1 MSKTVDERVVEMRFD
16 NKNFENNVAT
26 SMSTLDKLKRSLKFD
41 GASKG
46 LENIDKAAKNI
57 NFSGLSTGIETVQSK
72 FSALQV
78 MGVTAL
84 ANITNSA
91 VNAGKRIASALTI
104 DPVKSGF
111 QEYETQMGAIQTILA
126 NTQKEGTNVE
136 RVNAALDELNLYA
149 DKTIYN
155 FTEMTKNIGTF
166 TAAGVKLDTSVQAIK
181 GIANLAAVSG
191 STSVQASTAMY
202 QLSQALAAGKV
213 SLMDWNSVVNA
224 GMGGQVFQDALVRTS
239 EHLKTG
245 ANEAIKTY
253 GSFRESLT
261 KGEWLTTEVLT
272 ETLNQIAGA
281 YSKAELIAQGYSETQ
296 AEEISKLADT
306 ATAAATEVKT
316 FTQLWDTLKEAAQS
330 GWGQTWRLIIGDFD
344 AAKERMTKLSEL
356 FGNIIGNSAN
366 RRNAVVGGAL
376 TSSWDK
382 LTEKM
387 NAAGIKTEEFQNR
400 IIELSG
406 THKKEFEKMIEEEG
420 SFGKGLKRAFSEG
433 LLNKS
438 ILKDTI
444 KSFTGGIDKAT
455 GSTKSAA
462 DQMEKFGEIVDK
474 VIVGDFGNGA
484 DRVKALTD
492 AGYDYA
498 TIQDLVNEKLGVSYR
513 HLDALNEEQL
523 KNADSLSK
531 MSDEQL
537 KSKGYTEEQITA
549 LRELSKAADES
560 GSSIDELLNDI
571 SKPSGSELIW
581 DSLHNIID
589 SIVVSLKAVKTA
601 WAEAFHPGMSEDEI
615 LAERAEKLYKLIDA
629 FHSLTERIKVDDETA
644 KEITRTFK
652 GLFALIDIITTIAGG
667 GFKLAFQV
675 LSKILGAF
683 NMDVLDLTAKLGD
696 MLVKFRDF
704 LFNNDYINKG
714 FDLLAKGIVKAAKGI
729 KKLYDAFMDLPQVTK
744 VIDRI
749 KGAFDHIKD
758 IDLSEIGANIIDG
771 LRNGLDGGI
780 SKIWSKM
787 LEIGKSIIDTIRGIL
802 GIHSPSTVMF
812 EIGKNIVLGL
822 VNGVSAGFTWVV
834 ETVKKLGNKI
844 VDTVSDIDWGVLPE
858 TVKTAFDRIKNFFSG
873 FDYSKLLAI
882 IPIAAVLIMVKTVY
896 STANVL
902 ARGIN
907 SLNEVI
913 EGFALVEQNFAKV
926 LNAYALNI
934 KAEALKKIA
943 IAIAIL
949 AGSVIALSFVDT
961 KKLYASVGVIG
972 ILAGILVGLTI
983 SMELLSKSSASIDRN
998 GVKIDGLKSG
1008 LLAIAGA
1015 ILIMGIVTKMLGKMK
1030 PDELKQGLMVLAGF
1044 AGGLVVLFAV
1054 LTVIT
1059 NFAGQNSDKVSGL
1072 LMKVS
1077 IAMLLMVGVCKLAS
1091 KLTPE
1096 EMKKGVIFAGAFT
1109 VFCSVLI
1116 AASYLA
1122 GKQVDKVGGMLIK
1135 ISIAMALMVGVCKL
1149 AAKLTPEEMLK
1160 GGAFALA
1167 FVVFVALLTKATQI
1181 DNGKEMAKLGGLLLS
1196 ISVSLMLMVGVCKLV
1211 SLLTP
1216 GEMIKGASFV
1226 GGFIVLVG
1234 ILVQLTTITNGQQM
1248 AKVAGTILALSA
1260 AIAILA
1266 GVAVLLS
1273 LMPTDALIKGVAA
1286 VTFLGLIMSA
1296 MIWATKGANN
1306 VKGNL
1311 IVMTVAIA
1319 VMASAVVALS
1329 MIDFKSLA
1337 SATGSLVSVMATF
1350 ALLIKTASSAQGAIA
1365 PLIVMTAAV
1374 GLLGGLLYLLAKLPV
1389 DSVLGTAI
1397 SLSVLLVALSL
1408 SMKLASSVNVSAG
1421 VLVSLAAM
1429 TAVIGALAFIL
1440 YQLRDLPAESSI
1452 SAAKSLSLLLAAM
1465 AGVMAALALVG
1476 SFAGGG
1482 ALAGVAVLGVL
1493 TLVVGGLA
1501 YILYQMQDMPVEST
1515 MGNVKAL
1522 SILLLTLSGTCIL
1535 LSVVGALAPAAL
1547 VGIATLTALIVGLG
1561 ALVVGIG
1568 YLVNE
1573 FPQIEDFIDT
1583 GIPILEKLAYGLG
1596 SIAGNLIAGFSNAVM
1611 QTLPLLGTSLSQF
1624 MINATPFIIG
1634 VKMVDDSVL
1643 KGVGILS
1650 AAILALTVADFINGI
1665 TQLLPFVPSLSDMGT
1680 QLSNFMSNSTGF
1692 IIGAN
1697 LIKPEA
1703 MSGIKALAEAIM
1715 IITAA
1720 DVIDGLASAF
1730 GLTSGNSVEDFG
1742 SQLGKLGSG
1751 LNSFATNLGKF
1762 DEDTTKTVS
1771 CGAEAIKKLAE
1782 AADTIPNS
1790 GGFLSR
1796 FTGDN
1801 DIGTFATQFPI
1812 VGTGLA
1818 GFAANI
1824 GTFTDSQ
1831 AKTVECAADAI
1842 KKLAEA
1848 ADEIPNSGGWAGKIA
1863 GENDLGNFADDFPKV
1878 GTGLAGFASNIGTF
1892 TDTQIS
1898 TVECGAKAIK
1908 LLAEAADEIPNEGGY
1923 LAKVVGDNDIGTF
1936 AEKFPKLGAGLA
1948 GFAQNMGS
1956 LNETQM
1962 AAISTGATAIG
1973 LIGKAAKDMNDGW
1986 MAKFLDQDTD
1996 LEEFASQLG
2005 KLGTGIKNF
2014 ATNMG
2019 TFDADALASFQS
2031 ALSLIDS
2038 LGSNYDDLSYIAES
2052 VSIFSDNLDEL
2063 GSAFKSY
2070 ADNVSNVDDAAKSV
2084 TTLGSLVTFTKNLN
2098 GLSVD
2103 DDKIESFKESVTVI
2117 GQIDLSKLAS
2127 TDQDALGKAVANI
2140 TRLIGVINKMT
2151 SVNTSGVESFKS
2163 AVSSL
2168 GKTNL
2173 NNFISTFSGSSAK
2186 LSSVGGGLIDSL
2198 NKGIQSKSSSVTA
2211 AVTDIVGNIV
2221 NSISNKAT
2229 QLVAA
2234 GASLMSNLLKG
2245 INDKKSAVTSSAI
2258 SAVTSAASAIKLSY
2272 TEFYNSG
2279 SYLGDGLVLGIN
2291 AQQTAAYNAGY
2302 ALGQKAV
2309 QGEKD
2314 GQKSHSPSKATFQSG
2329 IWLGQGLVNGIK
2341 NISSSVYKS
2350 GYSLGS
2356 TATKSISSAISIARD
2371 MINSDMD
2378 TQPTIRPVLDLS
2390 DVRSGA
2396 SSINGMFN
2404 SGPSLAISSN
2414 LNAISSSMN
2423 QRSQNGSMSDIVS
2436 AIDKLRKDV
2445 NSNGGTTN
2453 YNING
2458 VTYDDGSNI
2467 STAVGEIV
2475 RAARIERRR

>member
-57 NFSGLSTGIETVQSK
+57 NFSGLSTGIETVQAK

-84 ANITNSA
+84 ANIANSA

-438 ILKDTI
+438 ILKDAI

-455 GSTKSAA
+455 GSTKSSA

-484 DRVKALTD
+484 DRVKALTE

-498 TIQDLVNEKLGVSYR
+498 TIQNLVNEKLGVSYR
-513 HLDALNEEQL
+513 HLNALNEEQL
-523 KNADSLSK
+523 KNADSLGK

-571 SKPSGSELIW
+571 SKPSGSELVW

-629 FHSLTERIKVDDETA
+629 FHSLTEKIKVDDEKA

-749 KGAFDHIKD
+749 KEAFDHIKD
-758 IDLSEIGANIIDG
+758 IDLSEIGTNIIDG

-780 SKIWSKM
+780 SKILYKM
-787 LEIGKSIIDTIRGIL
+787 LEIGKSIIDTICGIL
-802 GIHSPSTVMF
+802 GIQSPSTVMF

-834 ETVKKLGNKI
+834 KTVKKLGNKI

-858 TVKTAFDRIKNFFSG
+858 TVKSAFDRIKNFFSG

-972 ILAGILVGLTI
+972 ILAGILVGLAV

-1044 AGGLVVLFAV
+1044 AGGLVVLFAA

-1059 NFAGQNSDKVSGL
+1059 NFAGQNADKVSGL

-1181 DNGKEMAKLGGLLLS
+1181 DNGKKMAKLGGLLLS

-1234 ILVQLTTITNGQQM
+1234 ILVKLTTITNGQQM

-1273 LMPTDALIKGVAA
+1273 LMPTDALKKGVAA

-1311 IVMTVAIA
+1311 IVMT
-1319 VMASAVVALS
+1319 AVV
-1329 MIDFKSLA
+1329 
-1337 SATGSLVSVMATF
+1337 
-1350 ALLIKTASSAQGAIA
+1350 
-1365 PLIVMTAAV
+1365 
-1374 GLLGGLLYLLAKLPV
+1374 
-1389 DSVLGTAI
+1389 
-1397 SLSVLLVALSL
+1397 
-1408 SMKLASSVNVSAG
+1408 
-1421 VLVSLAAM
+1421 
-1429 TAVIGALAFIL
+1429 GALAFIL
-1440 YQLRDLPAESSI
+1440 YQLQDLPAESSI

-1465 AGVMAALALVG
+1465 AGVMVALALVG
-1476 SFAGGG
+1476 SVASGG

-1501 YILYQMQDMPVEST
+1501 YILYQMQDIPVEST

-1547 VGIATLTALIVGLG
+1547 VGIATLAALIVGLG
-1561 ALVVGIG
+1561 ALVTGIG

-1624 MINATPFIIG
+1624 MINATPFIMG

-1680 QLSNFMSNSTGF
+1680 QLSNFMSNSMGF

-1831 AKTVECAADAI
+1831 ANTVSCAADAI

-1923 LAKVVGDNDIGTF
+1923 LAKIVGDNDIATF
-1936 AEKFPKLGAGLA
+1936 AGKFPKLGAGLA

-1956 LNETQM
+1956 LTETQM
-1962 AAISTGATAIG
+1962 TAIGTGATAIG

-2005 KLGTGIKNF
+2005 KLGTGIKTF

-2052 VSIFSDNLDEL
+2052 VSIFSDNLDEIS
-2063 GSAFKSY
+2063 SAFKSY
-2070 ADNVSNVDDAAKSV
+2070 AENVSNVGDAAKSV
-2084 TTLGSLVTFTKNLN
+2084 TTLESLVTFTKTLN
-2098 GLSVD
+2098 GLSID
-2103 DDKIESFKESVTVI
+2103 DDKVMSFKDSVTVI

-2168 GKTNL
+2168 GQTNL
-2173 NNFISTFSGSSAK
+2173 NSFISTFSGSSAK

-2198 NKGIQSKSSSVTA
+2198 NKGIKSKSSSVTA

-2221 NSISNKAT
+2221 SSISNKAT

-2245 INDKKSAVTSSAI
+2245 INDKKSAVTSSVI
-2258 SAVTSAASAIKLSY
+2258 SAVTSAASAIKLYY

-2396 SSINGMFN
+2396 SSIDGMFN
-2404 SGPSLAISSN
+2404 NGPSLAISSN
-2414 LNAISSSMN
+2414 INAISSSMN
-2423 QRSQNGSMSDIVS
+2423 QRSQNGSVSDIVS
-2436 AIDKLRKDV
+2436 AIDKLRRDV
-2445 NSNGGTTN
+2445 NSSGGTTN